1 MCFFANWRIVQRN
14 ISDHL
19 HTQMVFFFVSLLF
32 IFDSGPVNSK
42 ITSAN
47 LHNVAAATAAAA
59 ATATAANAVHTEQ
72 VHWPFGYKMFL
83 EL

>member
-1 MCFFANWRIVQRN
+1 MTSCVFLLIEELYKETSVTTSILRCFV
-14 ISDHL
+14 
-19 HTQMVFFFVSLLF
+19 FFVSLLF

-42 ITSAN
+42 ITRAN

-72 VHWPFGYKMFL
+72 VH
-83 EL
+83 

>member
-1 MCFFANWRIVQRN
+1 MTSCVFLLIEELYKETSVTTSILRWF
-14 ISDHL
+14 
-19 HTQMVFFFVSLLF
+19 FFFVSLLF

-42 ITSAN
+42 ITRAN

-72 VHWPFGYKMFL
+72 VH
-83 EL
+83 